1 VAGKRKEAVDFG
13 LINAGMRVA
22 GAIATKGSIR
32 VDGTIDGDLSAV
44 GDVAL
49 GPGSSVEGNVS
60 GRNVSVA
67 GSVRGNVRAAGKL
80 ILEAKAIVYGDVT
93 AQRLVIDDGAVFDG
107 SCVMTG
113 GGEEAA
119 VEGAKQR

>member
-1 VAGKRKEAVDFG
+1 MAGKRKETVDFG

-32 VDGTIDGDLSAV
+32 VDGTIEGDLSAA

-80 ILEAKAIVYGDVT
+80 ILEAKAIVYGDVS

-113 GGEEAA
+113 GGEETAG
-119 VEGAKQR
+119 EGAAQR

>member
-1 VAGKRKEAVDFG
+1 VAGKRKETVDFG

-32 VDGTIDGDLSAV
+32 VDGTIEGDLSAA

-49 GPGSSVEGNVS
+49 GPGSAVEGNVA

-107 SCVMTG
+107 SCVMMG
-113 GGEEAA
+113 SGEEPAA
-119 VEGAKQR
+119 EGAKQR

>member
-1 VAGKRKEAVDFG
+1 MAGKRKEAVDFG